1 MRVDLITL
9 FPEFFEPWLTTGVC
23 SRAIVSQQMQVYR
36 WNPRQFSTGLHQ
48 SVDDR
53 PYGGGPGM
61 VMMPTVLAQAVTE
74 VKASCQ
80 QAGLLAGPVV
90 LLSPAGRRL
99 DQPWVEAQL
108 GPTAAGQL
116 TLVCCRYEGL
126 DQRFIDRYVDLELSL
141 GDFVLSGGEIPALAV
156 LDALA
161 RRLPGVLGDAASA
174 EQDSF
179 MKGLLDHPHY
189 TRPEVFEEI
198 RVPEVLLSGH
208 HGKIAD
214 WRLQEAQRLTAARR
228 PDLYAA
234 YLQEKP
240 GSPSTDDAQ
249 PSESLPQDLP
259 GSPKQT
265 G

>member
-1 MRVDLITL
+1 LRIDLITL

-23 SRAIVSQQMQVYR
+23 SRAISSQQMDVHR
-36 WNPRQFSTGLHQ
+36 WNPRQFTTDVHQ

-61 VMMPTVLAQAVTE
+61 VMMPTVLAQAVTA

-80 QAGLLAGPVV
+80 QAGLLPGPVV
-90 LLSPAGRRL
+90 LFSPAGRRL
-99 DQPWVEAQL
+99 DQAWVERQL
-108 GPTAAGQL
+108 GPESSAQF
-116 TLVCCRYEGL
+116 TLICGRYEGL

-161 RRLPGVLGDAASA
+161 RRLPGVLGDMASA

-179 MKGLLDHPHY
+179 MNGLLDHPHY
-189 TRPEVFEEI
+189 TRPEIFEEI

-208 HGKIAD
+208 HGKISD
-214 WRLQEAQRLTAARR
+214 WRLKQAQQLTAARR
-228 PDLYAA
+228 PDLYQA
-234 YLQEKP
+234 YLQ
-240 GSPSTDDAQ
+240 A
-249 PSESLPQDLP
+249 SEHRSQQEACAPESRP
-259 GSPKQT
+259 PKKS
-265 G
+265 